1 MTDLFSVWSSFAL
14 FCEGGLTNDPHDPG
28 GLTNFGIDQ
37 RDHPDIDIRHLT
49 RDAAIEIYRTQ
60 YWVKSKSDQI
70 TSSISI
76 QYADAAINMGIHEA
90 AILLQE
96 ALDINADGDVGPV
109 TIAAANKHASVE
121 TLIEFAARRAD
132 RYAKTDGVERFGLG
146 WFRRTMNA
154 LRISIDVM
162 DGKE

>member
-60 YWVKSKSDQI
+60 YWLKSQADQLPAAI
-70 TSSISI
+70 AVM
-76 QYADAAINMGIHEA
+76 YADAGFNMGLGEA
-90 AILLQE
+90 ALLLQ
-96 ALDINADGDVGPV
+96 ASLGVKVDGHVGPATLATANIHNARSV
-109 TIAAANKHASVE
+109 LAEFASRRATRYAQTHDEELYCLGWMRWTIAAFELAV
-121 TLIEFAARRAD
+121 TLI
-132 RYAKTDGVERFGLG
+132 
-146 WFRRTMNA
+146 
-154 LRISIDVM
+154 
-162 DGKE
+162 